1 MEQERRTEGRKH
13 KSVKKQGRGGVRK
26 SVKDRGTRE
35 TDGQTKET
43 DGKTRET
50 DVRGWGMRER
60 ERKRGTRERG
70 RERENGERMERGD
83 INVFVFP
90 LFNTASPNYSVDQ
103 SINHRTI

>member
-13 KSVKKQGRGGVRK
+13 KSVKKQGRGEVRK

-70 RERENGERMERGD
+70 RERENGERMERGGAVIGCGTVAVGGCRGWKD
-83 INVFVFP
+83 GFSKMF
-90 LFNTASPNYSVDQ
+90 
-103 SINHRTI
+103 